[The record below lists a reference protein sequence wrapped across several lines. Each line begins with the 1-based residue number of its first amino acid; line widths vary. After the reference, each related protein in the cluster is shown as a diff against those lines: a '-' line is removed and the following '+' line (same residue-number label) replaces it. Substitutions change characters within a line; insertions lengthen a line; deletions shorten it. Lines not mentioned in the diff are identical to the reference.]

1 MTVPDGVYRL
11 LPPEIRSRLPK
22 DGPFPEVFEEIRLRT
37 GRGVAFCQIGKR
49 FWLQE
54 SGGLSAE
61 EKTAYRVSAQDME
74 QLLSACSQSSLYA
87 FEDQMAG
94 GYLTVSGGHRIGVCG
109 TLYTEENRVKGFLS
123 VGSVSLR
130 IAHPVTGCAAPVFP
144 LLFQNGR
151 FCSTLIVSPPG
162 MGKTTILRDLI
173 RLLSDGALGYIGM
186 NVSVSDERGELAACR
201 HGVPQFDLGK
211 NTDVLDGG
219 SKEQNLWMLL
229 RSMNPQVLAMDEI
242 GGERELQLRQKAT
255 HLGVRLLASMHGEL
269 DELVS
274 TDWKS
279 GGETAFG
286 SNFLHGI
293 FQRFVTLFADPDG
306 HRRAR
311 VFDRE
316 GRECF

>member
-1 MTVPDGVYRL
+1 
-11 LPPEIRSRLPK
+11 
-22 DGPFPEVFEEIRLRT
+22 
-37 GRGVAFCQIGKR
+37 
-49 FWLQE
+49 
-54 SGGLSAE
+54 
-61 EKTAYRVSAQDME
+61 
-74 QLLSACSQSSLYA
+74 
-87 FEDQMAG
+87 
-94 GYLTVSGGHRIGVCG
+94 
-109 TLYTEENRVKGFLS
+109 
-123 VGSVSLR
+123 
-130 IAHPVTGCAAPVFP
+130 
-144 LLFQNGR
+144 
-151 FCSTLIVSPPG
+151 
-162 MGKTTILRDLI
+162 
-173 RLLSDGALGYIGM
+173 
-186 NVSVSDERGELAACR
+186 
-201 HGVPQFDLGK
+201 
-211 NTDVLDGG
+211 
-219 SKEQNLWMLL
+219 MLL

-242 GGERELQLRQKAT
+242 GGERELQLMQKAT